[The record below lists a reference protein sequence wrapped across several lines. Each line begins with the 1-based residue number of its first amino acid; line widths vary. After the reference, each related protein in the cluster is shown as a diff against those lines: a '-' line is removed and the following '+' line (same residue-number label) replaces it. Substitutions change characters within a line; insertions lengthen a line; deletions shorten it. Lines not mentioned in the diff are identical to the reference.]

1 MICVNKYIQFII
13 ISLISILGIYFAFK
27 GENISEVFFHL
38 SQTNLN
44 GVLIAVM
51 LLMLSCIVRAYRWQ
65 LILKPFDFIS
75 LKSVFSATMIGYFG
89 NSIMAFR
96 LGELLKSYSVSKDTK
111 INMMQAFGTVIL
123 ERTLDVM
130 AVLLIF
136 FFLIPWFPFEDSY
149 VTYATLGFSIGFLI
163 VVFVIFLLIKYNFYQ
178 KLEHLKWFSYGLGLA
193 FFKAFKK
200 VFEGLTS
207 LKKIESPWKIIIS
220 SLIIWSI
227 YYIETII
234 LTYACHIDLSMIE
247 IGILLVLGSI
257 AFGLPALPG
266 SAGTYDAGIKY
277 SLLFVF
283 GISNY
288 KAMNYT
294 IVSHSV
300 AFFPPMLIGLI
311 YFIISSIKIREL
323 QNLELNE

>member
-1 MICVNKYIQFII
+1 M
-13 ISLISILGIYFAFK
+13 
-27 GENISEVFFHL
+27 
-38 SQTNLN
+38 
-44 GVLIAVM
+44 
-51 LLMLSCIVRAYRWQ
+51 
-65 LILKPFDFIS
+65 
-75 LKSVFSATMIGYFG
+75 
-89 NSIMAFR
+89 
-96 LGELLKSYSVSKDTK
+96 
-111 INMMQAFGTVIL
+111 
-123 ERTLDVM
+123 
-130 AVLLIF
+130 
-136 FFLIPWFPFEDSY
+136 
-149 VTYATLGFSIGFLI
+149 
-163 VVFVIFLLIKYNFYQ
+163 LIKYNFYQ

-266 SAGTYDAGIKY
+266 SAGTYDAGI
-277 SLLFVF
+277 
-283 GISNY
+283 
-288 KAMNYT
+288 NYT

>member
-1 MICVNKYIQFII
+1 M
-13 ISLISILGIYFAFK
+13 YFAFK
-27 GENISEVFFHL
+27 GENISEILFHL
-38 SQTNLN
+38 SQINLN
-44 GVLIAVM
+44 GVLIAVI
-51 LLMLSCIVRAYRWQ
+51 LLILSCIVRAYRWQ
-65 LILKPFDFIS
+65 LILKPFDYIT

-96 LGELLKSYSVSKDTK
+96 LGELLKSYSVSKGTK
-111 INMMQAFGTVIL
+111 IKMMQAFGTVIL
-123 ERTLDVM
+123 ERTLDVI
-130 AVLLIF
+130 AVLIIF

-149 VTYATLGFSIGFLI
+149 VTYGTLVFSIGFLI
-163 VVFVIFLLIKYNFYQ
+163 ILFGIFLLIKYNLFQ
-178 KLEHLKWFSYGLGLA
+178 KLENFEWFSRGLGLI
-193 FFKAFKK
+193 FLKASKK

-220 SLIIWSI
+220 SLAIWSI
-227 YYIETII
+227 YYVETII
-234 LTYACHIDLSMIE
+234 LTYACHIDLNVIE

-266 SAGTYDAGIKY
+266 AAGTYDAGIKY

-300 AFFPPMLIGLI
+300 ALFPPMLIGLI
-311 YFIISSIKIREL
+311 YFVISNIKIREL
-323 QNLELNE
+323 QNLELNK

>member
-1 MICVNKYIQFII
+1 M
-13 ISLISILGIYFAFK
+13 GIYFAFK
-27 GENISEVFFHL
+27 GENISEMLFHL
-38 SQTNLN
+38 SQINLS

-51 LLMLSCIVRAYRWQ
+51 LLILSCIVRAYRWQ
-65 LILKPFDFIS
+65 LILKPFDYVT

-96 LGELLKSYSVSKDTK
+96 LGELLKSYSVSKGTK
-111 INMMQAFGTVIL
+111 IKMMQAFGTVIL
-123 ERTLDVM
+123 ERTLDIM
-130 AVLLIF
+130 AVFLLF

-149 VTYATLGFSIGFLI
+149 VAYGTLAFSISFFIIL
-163 VVFVIFLLIKYNFYQ
+163 FVIFLLIKYNLIQ
-178 KLEHLKWFSYGLGLA
+178 KLEHIEWFSHGLGLA
-193 FFKAFKK
+193 FLKASKK
-200 VFEGLTS
+200 VFEGLAS

-220 SLIIWSI
+220 SLMIWSI

-294 IVSHSV
+294 IISHSV
-300 AFFPPMLIGLI
+300 ALFPPMLIGLI
-311 YFIISSIKIREL
+311 YFVISNVKIREL
-323 QNLELNE
+323 NNLELNK

>member
-1 MICVNKYIQFII
+1 M
-13 ISLISILGIYFAFK
+13 GIYFAFK
-27 GENISEVFFHL
+27 GENISEILFHL
-38 SQTNLN
+38 SQINLN

-51 LLMLSCIVRAYRWQ
+51 LLILSCIVRAYRWQ
-65 LILKPFDFIS
+65 LILKPFDYLI

-96 LGELLKSYSVSKDTK
+96 LGELLKAYSVSKRTK
-111 INMMQAFGTVIL
+111 IKMMQAFGTVIL
-123 ERTLDVM
+123 ERTLDII
-130 AVLLIF
+130 AVILIF

-149 VTYATLGFSIGFLI
+149 VAYGTLGFSIGFLI
-163 VVFVIFLLIKYNFYQ
+163 ILFVIFMLMKYNLFQ
-178 KLEHLKWFSYGLGLA
+178 KLENIKWFSYGLGLA
-193 FFKAFKK
+193 FLKASKK

-234 LTYACHIDLSMIE
+234 LVYACNIDLSMVE

-300 AFFPPMLIGLI
+300 ALFPPMLIGLI
-311 YFIISSIKIREL
+311 CFLISNIKIREL
-323 QNLELNE
+323 QNLELNK